1 MTVLRGLNGK
11 SVQETPPVSGGLM
24 AVHNEPVP
32 GFIRQ
37 ARMGPDGV
45 MLVSQGTTVL
55 VPMDELWK
63 LAETVEPSF
72 RPPPAKRARRA
83 GKGGRANA

>member
-1 MTVLRGLNGK
+1 MTVLHGLKGTPA
-11 SVQETPPVSGGLM
+11 QEMPLVSGGLL
-24 AVHNEPVP
+24 AVHNEPLP

-55 VPMDELWK
+55 VPMDELWR
-63 LAETVEPSF
+63 LA
-72 RPPPAKRARRA
+72 
-83 GKGGRANA
+83 